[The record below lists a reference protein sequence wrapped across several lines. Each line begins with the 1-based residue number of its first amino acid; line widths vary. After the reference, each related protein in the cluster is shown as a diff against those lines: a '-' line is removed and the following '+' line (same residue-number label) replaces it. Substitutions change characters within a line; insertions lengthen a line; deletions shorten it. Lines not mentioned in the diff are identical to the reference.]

1 MTCSVLNGQN
11 IGEIFYVYDD
21 YGRLTRKYYL
31 DEDDE
36 EVLISSYTY
45 DYDGKVLSETNFDG
59 NTKTTTYDALG
70 RVLTDSDFKGKFVT
84 YEYDS
89 LGRVTRQTTPLNGD
103 VKSITEYEYDGR
115 GNVVKQRI
123 SNNPDN
129 SSTVTFRLTF
139 IGTMQAETEHSKT
152 NTAPMPKEISQ
163 ANS

>member
-1 MTCSVLNGQN
+1 M
-11 IGEIFYVYDD
+11 
-21 YGRLTRKYYL
+21 
-31 DEDDE
+31 
-36 EVLISSYTY
+36 
-45 DYDGKVLSETNFDG
+45 LSETNFDG

-89 LGRVTRQTTPLNGD
+89 LSRVTRQTTPLSGE

-115 GNVVKQRI
+115 GNVTEQRI

-139 IGTMQAETEHSKT
+139 IGTTPAATEHSK
-152 NTAPMPKEISQ
+152 KKR
-163 ANS
+163 